1 MGSRLGSRSHVTEH
15 LYDTVILIDALRDV
29 EPAKKELL
37 RNKRNWI
44 SRITWIEVLAGAGSD
59 DANAIE
65 EFLSY
70 FSVIELSEE
79 IGRRAALIRA
89 QHRKIRLPDA
99 IIWASAQTT
108 ARILVTRNT
117 KDFPAQMP
125 GIRVPYT
132 V

>member
-1 MGSRLGSRSHVTEH
+1 MTEH
-15 LYDTVILIDALRDV
+15 VFDTVILIDALRDV

-44 SRITWIEVLAGAGSD
+44 SRITWIEILAATGAD
-59 DANAIE
+59 DAGAIE
-65 EFLSY
+65 EFLSC
-70 FSVIELSEE
+70 FSVIELSED
-79 IGRRAALIRA
+79 IGRRAAMIRA

-108 ARILVTRNT
+108 ARVLVTRNT
-117 KDFPAQMP
+117 RDFPAQMP
-125 GIRVPYT
+125 GIRVPYE

>member
-1 MGSRLGSRSHVTEH
+1 MTEH
-15 LYDTVILIDALRDV
+15 VYDTVILIDALRDI

-44 SRITWIEVLAGAGSD
+44 SRISWIEVLAGAGQD
-59 DANAIE
+59 DASAIE
-65 EFLSY
+65 EFLSF
-70 FSVIELSEE
+70 FSVIELSED

-99 IIWASAQTT
+99 IIWASTQIGG
-108 ARILVTRNT
+108 RILVTRNT
-117 KDFPAQMP
+117 KDFPANMP

-132 V
+132 L